1 MRQYKID
8 YNNSLTYDTNINEV
22 NINGVNI
29 NGVNINGVNIN
40 GVNINGVNINEVNI
54 NGVNIKLIFT
64 PINKN
69 NKQNGLNFLTLKQHN
84 DLKGI
89 LFNCFRAELG
99 LVEDLPFYGKN
110 IFSTNFSNH
119 NYGNLCVFDSNNK
132 IVGFMLYNSNSIN
145 DLFLIEN
152 VCFSETIRGKGY
164 FKVVF
169 NWFLKKISETNIK
182 NKIGLYIWKDSPFN
196 KDRKI
201 EKLYEKY
208 LFKYKETK
216 VKDMPNNNKV
226 YYLMIRDN

>member
-8 YNNSLTYDTNINEV
+8 YNNSLIYDT
-22 NINGVNI
+22 
-29 NGVNINGVNIN
+29 
-40 GVNINGVNINEVNI
+40 NINEVNI

-69 NKQNGLNFLTLKQHN
+69 NKQNGLNFLTLKQHT

-89 LFNCFRAELG
+89 LFNCFKAELG
-99 LVEDLPFYGKN
+99 LVEDLPFYDKN
-110 IFSTNFSNH
+110 IFSTNFSNY

-132 IVGFMLYNSNSIN
+132 IVGFMLYNNSIN